1 MEILALIESA
11 HCCDLKECSSCPS
24 RERTACRER
33 TMHELAVAVEH
44 LQKENEIL
52 KGARKVNCIG
62 CDWIHQDNGNC
73 TAVGGF
79 CTAVPAAYCPL
90 IPKLISRAEAA
101 EARAEK
107 AERER
112 DAAIKELDGVAAAVD
127 ELSDLIDEQVHPY
140 TSYDVY
146 LLLRE
151 NADAVSAWQYEA
163 EWRGQKEE

>member
-1 MEILALIESA
+1 MDIKDLIESA
-11 HCCDLKECSSCPS
+11 YCCDLKECNSCPS

-107 AERER
+107 AEM
-112 DAAIKELDGVAAAVD
+112 ELNGLLDEEEKVPFDPFGV
-127 ELSDLIDEQVHPY
+127 
-140 TSYDVY
+140 T
-146 LLLRE
+146 
-151 NADAVSAWQYEA
+151 
-163 EWRGQKEE
+163 KEE

>member
-107 AERER
+107 AEGER
-112 DAAIKELDGVAAAVD
+112 DAAI
-127 ELSDLIDEQVHPY
+127 SDLKLCAVCY
-140 TSYDVY
+140 TCKKEVTADCNGCEES
-146 LLLRE
+146 E
-151 NADAVSAWQYEA
+151 NW

>member
-1 MEILALIESA
+1 MDIKDLIESA
-11 HCCDLKECSSCPS
+11 YCCDLKECNSCPS

-79 CTAVPAAYCPL
+79 CTAVPAAHCPL
-90 IPKLISRAEAA
+90 IPKLRKQLGQAKRDMVDALRDLLTVCEHPASEESRS
-101 EARAEK
+101 EK
-107 AERER
+107 AEKWR
-112 DAAIKELDGVAAAVD
+112 DW
-127 ELSDLIDEQVHPY
+127 
-140 TSYDVY
+140 
-146 LLLRE
+146 LRR
-151 NADAVSAWQYEA
+151 NGGS
-163 EWRGQKEE
+163 